1 MKAYYSI
8 HHLFSILS
16 VKDSYFPK
24 DKFLLKIPLFL
35 PHRSISLKESLKD
48 LKIFERWN
56 WGALK
61 ATLVVH
67 PLICDQKQ
75 CFLFFWNLMLLNDQ
89 FFPLAQPQKTSTIIR
104 IFTRHERGFTTWR
117 KSCFSHFFLNTR
129 FICAWSNIMLMC
141 VSTHSFSE
149 KTFLKVLPA

>member
-1 MKAYYSI
+1 M
-8 HHLFSILS
+8 
-16 VKDSYFPK
+16 
-24 DKFLLKIPLFL
+24 
-35 PHRSISLKESLKD
+35 
-48 LKIFERWN
+48 
-56 WGALK
+56 
-61 ATLVVH
+61 VH

-89 FFPLAQPQKTSTIIR
+89 FFPLAQPQKISTIIR

-149 KTFLKVLPA
+149 KNLFKGLACIIHKSLHCKMFKLEVLHSWCKARNFF

>member
-1 MKAYYSI
+1 M
-8 HHLFSILS
+8 
-16 VKDSYFPK
+16 
-24 DKFLLKIPLFL
+24 
-35 PHRSISLKESLKD
+35 
-48 LKIFERWN
+48 
-56 WGALK
+56 
-61 ATLVVH
+61 VH

-104 IFTRHERGFTTWR
+104 IFMRHERGFTTWR

-149 KTFLKVLPA
+149 KKNLFKGLACIIHKSLHCKMFKLEVLHSWCKARNFF